1 MSIILFSQ
9 GTLLLNEE
17 PPRALEAFFSYD
29 ARTRQWRAP
38 AHAYRDIF
46 LTAREAGVALS
57 DEAKAYETLSLTLQT
72 PIAPRPHQ
80 AAALQAWC
88 HALQKGVVALP
99 TGAGKTILAIMV
111 IAKVQRATLV
121 VVPTLDLVQQ
131 WRTVLEKFFGQ
142 EIGVLGGGERKMA
155 PLTVATYDT
164 AKLMVEHM
172 GNRFGL
178 LIVDECHHLPAP
190 FYQLI
195 ALASIAPFR
204 LGLSATLERSDGGE
218 ERLFELMGE
227 LVYEAHI
234 GDMVDHVLAPY
245 DVVQIEVT
253 LQESERQAYQQ
264 ARNLYVQFLRKHGI
278 QMGGPEGW
286 KRFIILA
293 SRSEE
298 GRTAFKAY
306 REQKHIAQA
315 AHAKMNAIWDILST
329 HATESTLIFT
339 DDNLTAYRIGCE
351 LFLPV
356 LTHKT
361 KPQERKHMLD
371 AFRSGVFKVLVTSK
385 VLNEGVDVPQAQVGV
400 VVSGSGVIREH
411 VQRLGRIL
419 RHQPGKRAVL
429 YEVVSK
435 DTNEQFV
442 NQRRRQHNAYQRSP
456 SI

>member
-1 MSIILFSQ
+1 MGTLLFSQ
-9 GTLLLNEE
+9 GTLLVEEE
-17 PPRALEAFFSYD
+17 PAPALRTFFSFD
-29 ARTRQWRAP
+29 PRTRQWRAP
-38 AHAYRDIF
+38 AHAYRDI
-46 LTAREAGVALS
+46 LITAREAGVVFQ
-57 DEAKAYETLSLTLQT
+57 DQAKAYETLNLNLQT
-72 PIAPRPHQ
+72 PILPRPHQ
-80 AAALQAWC
+80 AAALEAWC
-88 HALQKGVVALP
+88 QALQKGVVALP
-99 TGAGKTILAIMV
+99 TGAGKTILAVMI
-111 IAKVQRATLV
+111 IAKIQRSTLV

-131 WRTVLEKFFGQ
+131 WRTVLARFFGQ
-142 EIGVLGGGERKMA
+142 EIGVLGGGERLIA

-164 AKLMVEHM
+164 AKLMVEHI

-195 ALASIAPFR
+195 ALATLAPFR

-245 DVVQIEVT
+245 DVVLIEVV
-253 LQESERQAYQQ
+253 LQEQERQAYQE
-264 ARNLYVQFLRKHGI
+264 ARGLYVQFLRKNGV
-278 QMGGPEGW
+278 QMGSPEGW
-286 KRFIILA
+286 RRFIFLA
-293 SRSEE
+293 SRNEE
-298 GRTAFKAY
+298 GRSAFKAY

-315 AHAKMNAIWDILST
+315 AAAKLDAIWNILTAHS
-329 HATESTLIFT
+329 TESTLIFT

-361 KPQERKHMLD
+361 KPKERKQMLD
-371 AFRSGVFKVLVTSK
+371 AFRAGTLKVLVTSK

-419 RHQPGKRAVL
+419 RHQPGKRAIL

-442 NQRRRQHNAYQRSP
+442 NLRRRQHNAYQRSP
-456 SI
+456 SV